1 MNNLYDKYYKND
13 NVINKKLNEYYNNNN
28 QIINYKYNDNKFNNN
43 IENIIRDTRS
53 LDMSYYHTYTVNNNC
68 IIDPFNNCNFPKGGI
83 STRKLYHTC
92 INK

>member
-1 MNNLYDKYYKND
+1 MNELYNKYYKKD
-13 NVINKKLNEYYNNNN
+13 NAINQKLNEYHTSNNDILNCKYSNNLNYNLENV
-28 QIINYKYNDNKFNNN
+28 NKQS
-43 IENIIRDTRS
+43 RS

-68 IIDPFNNCNFPKGGI
+68 IIDPFNSIDFPKGGI